1 VTSPWADPATETQPG
16 SPYLGPPPTAPQP
29 YGYPGH
35 IYAGHGHPAYPPYPG
50 YGYPGPWGP
59 VPPRRPQRP
68 GQVVTSAVLAF
79 VQAALVLI
87 ASLYLWFFASVI
99 GLAAEGN
106 PAVFASSRMQ
116 ALTTEGNVLAV
127 VQLLSA
133 VLLVVAGIRALS
145 ARTHAAWLLTVGA
158 HAVQIVLAAYWAV
171 RLIAIMR
178 DLPGAGGD
186 GSLATATIVFAAGP
200 AVGLGMLLVGGGRR
214 WFQAPQHP

>member
-1 VTSPWADPATETQPG
+1 M
-16 SPYLGPPPTAPQP
+16 
-29 YGYPGH
+29 
-35 IYAGHGHPAYPPYPG
+35 
-50 YGYPGPWGP
+50 
-59 VPPRRPQRP
+59 
-68 GQVVTSAVLAF
+68 LAF

-116 ALTTEGNVLAV
+116 ALTTEVNVLAV

-133 VLLVVAGIRALS
+133 VLLVVAGIRALG
-145 ARTHAAWLLTVGA
+145 ARSRAAWLLTVGA
-158 HAVQIVLAAYWAV
+158 HALQIVLAVYWAV

>member
-1 VTSPWADPATETQPG
+1 
-16 SPYLGPPPTAPQP
+16 
-29 YGYPGH
+29 
-35 IYAGHGHPAYPPYPG
+35 
-50 YGYPGPWGP
+50 
-59 VPPRRPQRP
+59 
-68 GQVVTSAVLAF
+68 VLAF

-116 ALTTEGNVLAV
+116 ALTTEVNVLAV

-133 VLLVVAGIRALS
+133 VLLVVAGIRALG
-145 ARTHAAWLLTVGA
+145 ARSRAAWLLTVGA
-158 HAVQIVLAAYWAV
+158 HALQIVLAVYWAV

-186 GSLATATIVFAAGP
+186 ESLATATIVFAAGP
-200 AVGLGMLLVGGGRR
+200 AVGLGMVLVGSGRR
-214 WFQAPQHP
+214 WFRAAQHP

>member
-1 VTSPWADPATETQPG
+1 VTNPWADPATETQPG

-29 YGYPGH
+29 YGYPG
-35 IYAGHGHPAYPPYPG
+35 YGHPGYPAYPG

-79 VQAALVLI
+79 VQAALVLM

-116 ALTTEGNVLAV
+116 ALTTEVNVLAA

-133 VLLVVAGIRALS
+133 VLLVVAGIRALG
-145 ARTHAAWLLTVGA
+145 ARTHAAWVLTVGA
-158 HAVQIVLAAYWAV
+158 HALQIVLAAYWAV
-171 RLIAIMR
+171 RLIALMR
-178 DLPGAGGD
+178 DLPGAGVD
-186 GSLATATIVFAAGP
+186 GALATATIVFAAGP
-200 AVGLGMLLVGGGRR
+200 AVGLGMVLVGSGRR
-214 WFQAPQHP
+214 WFQAARHH

>member
-1 VTSPWADPATETQPG
+1 VTNPWADPATETQPG
-16 SPYLGPPPTAPQP
+16 SPYLGPPPTTPQP
-29 YGYPGH
+29 YGYPG
-35 IYAGHGHPAYPPYPG
+35 YGHPGYPAYPG

-116 ALTTEGNVLAV
+116 ALTTEVNVLAV

-133 VLLVVAGIRALS
+133 VLLVVAGIRALG
-145 ARTHAAWLLTVGA
+145 ARTHAAWVLTVGA
-158 HAVQIVLAAYWAV
+158 HALEIVLAAYWAV
-171 RLIAIMR
+171 RLLLVMR
-178 DLPGAGGD
+178 DLPGAGVD

-200 AVGLGMLLVGGGRR
+200 AVGLGMVLVGRGRR
-214 WFQAPQHP
+214 WFQAARHS